1 MAEGGRARNPLEAE
15 QMIPKAAVQAKMQ
28 RCLDTLGLPI
38 KVVWTPNRNHD
49 KHGLIEESSRT
60 IFLFDEGESEAWAT
74 FTHEILEFRLKDVT
88 KTYRSIIN
96 ALIEV
101 FEQITYQ
108 NKEIFLESV
117 PEILKAVEEA
127 QESK

>member
-1 MAEGGRARNPLEAE
+1 
-15 QMIPKAAVQAKMQ
+15 MIPKAVAEAKMQ
-28 RCLDTLGLPI
+28 RCLDTLGLPL
-38 KVVWTPNRNHD
+38 KVAWTPNRNHD

-60 IFLFDEGESEAWAT
+60 IFLFDEDENEAWAT

-101 FEQITYQ
+101 FERLTYER
-108 NKEIFLESV
+108 KETFLESI
-117 PEILKAVEEA
+117 PEILKTIEE
-127 QESK
+127 QRTNSSRKVD